1 MSRGTSGRPPSN
13 PQRFPAVLAAMIA
26 YRRTRAHEAGCKFAR
41 NSGSDA
47 VLVVAMSLGGA
58 DHTGLKEVEFTSAVH
73 LAFDELE
80 LGDLAFGLAV
90 RPR

>member
-1 MSRGTSGRPPSN
+1 
-13 PQRFPAVLAAMIA
+13 
-26 YRRTRAHEAGCKFAR
+26 
-41 NSGSDA
+41 
-47 VLVVAMSLGGA
+47 MSLGGA
-58 DHTGLKEVEFTSAVH
+58 DHTGLKEVEFTSALH